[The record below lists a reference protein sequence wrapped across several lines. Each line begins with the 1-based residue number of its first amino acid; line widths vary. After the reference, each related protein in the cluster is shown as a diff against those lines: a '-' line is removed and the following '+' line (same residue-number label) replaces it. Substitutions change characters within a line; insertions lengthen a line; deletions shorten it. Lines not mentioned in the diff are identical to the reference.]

1 MSILAFILVLIES
14 INYILCKRVRSRDN
28 KLLYKNMSV
37 LSPWGN
43 NYLNMC
49 LSIQCHR
56 VRKHTKWYRFWDL
69 RPNYVYNSINGN
81 ERLVQCADC
90 TGFLKKG
97 TLFGGLSI
105 CTPEQYGGEFVTP
118 RGWITLASASM
129 PLNRVI
135 KKKSSI
141 ELIPNDWKFY
151 DDKATTTLNLG
162 LCSAFD
168 NKRTLIELSIVVVL
182 ANIASV
188 TKETPR
194 HRKWF
199 GLVDDSINVK
209 ITTINTEH
217 SKYEELGENE
227 YDKHNKYK
235 YKIPDKSLGAEKLP
249 RTWQLSK
256 GHASMYSSSD
266 IIHLEYSGKIHPNQ
280 IIQVIL
286 TCNNDIMN
294 CNIKDFISCFSVM
307 CRPITTDELILE
319 AAEKSAQ
326 NYISKSIATGNVIF
340 QGNLIRN
347 TPPKPQMR
355 FFNQSNM
362 HQATIGNSSLI
373 VASSTVNAGPKQSQQ
388 LSKIGVGSSKGV
400 NIQPFTYKVGGF
412 LDKQQI
418 GARNYNPIVQQPK
431 LTLKQE
437 LVTQNNPNIIKNLSV
452 VADKHVLIGNPYVTQ
467 NKQPIIVDKKPNN
480 MQAMAEK
487 QMIIQKQPIATNKTA
502 LTKKFVL
509 LQSLPIIVEKKPAIV
524 VNKKQPVVIE
534 KKPSILEKQE
544 KPITENKSVIL
555 QKHPMIVQNLV
566 ERKQPVIVVTELL
579 EKENTPKVFLE
590 PSISI
595 APVESRNSSPKR
607 ISIIKGGK
615 FQPEIVKLENQSFL
629 EKLAEVR
636 ADSTS
641 LIAKPVYLIPLKSS
655 KKEVVQILKDE
666 IEYSR
671 NNEEDEGYIIKLKDK
686 SSKLDI
692 EGILDPNTL
701 QQNDPSNTE
710 SYSEYLELEY
720 QTTKEDQNISEH
732 KKFKLLDRDKYIA
745 NYESKVSGSTNNN
758 FRWDPEVISYDCG
771 TNQMSEI
778 ISNEIPSSDFIS
790 NEESQLNKLS
800 DCDSSSLLSEVEE
813 SNMQIPI
820 KGHVETHPTA
830 KVIFGYSL
838 LGGVILC
845 IVLASMKL
853 CML

>member
-1 MSILAFILVLIES
+1 MSL
-14 INYILCKRVRSRDN
+14 
-28 KLLYKNMSV
+28 

-69 RPNYVYNSINGN
+69 RPNFVYNSINGN

-118 RGWITLASASM
+118 KGWVTLASASV

-141 ELIPNDWKFY
+141 ELIPSDWKFY

-182 ANIASV
+182 ANIGSI

-199 GLVDDSINVK
+199 GLVDDSINVR

-227 YDKHNKYK
+227 YDKHNKYHK

-266 IIHLEYSGKIHPNQ
+266 VIQLGYSGKIHPNQ

-340 QGNLIRN
+340 QGNLIQN

-355 FFNQSNM
+355 FFNQNNM
-362 HQATIGNSSLI
+362 HQATIGNNSLI
-373 VASSTVNAGPKQSQQ
+373 VASSTINAGPKQSQQ
-388 LSKIGVGSSKGV
+388 LSKIGVESSKGV
-400 NIQPFTYKVGGF
+400 KIQPFTYKVGGF

-418 GARNYNPIVQQPK
+418 GARNYNQIVQQPK

-467 NKQPIIVDKKPNN
+467 NKQSITVDKKPNN
-480 MQAMAEK
+480 IQAVTKK
-487 QMIIQKQPIATNKTA
+487 QRIIQKQPIATNKTA
-502 LTKKFVL
+502 LTKKLVL

-524 VNKKQPVVIE
+524 VDKKQPIVIE

-555 QKHPMIVQNLV
+555 QKHPIMVQNLVV
-566 ERKQPVIVVTELL
+566 ERKQPLIFEKKTLIKRPNIIKTPVVAELL
-579 EKENTPKVFLE
+579 EKENTPKVFLK

-607 ISIIKGGK
+607 ISIIKGSE

-629 EKLAEVR
+629 EKLAEAK

-655 KKEVVQILKDE
+655 KKEVVQMLKDE
-666 IEYSR
+666 IEYSG
-671 NNEEDEGYIIKLKDK
+671 NSEADEGYIIKLKDK

-692 EGILDPNTL
+692 EEILDPNTL
-701 QQNDPSNTE
+701 QQSDSSETE
-710 SYSEYLELEY
+710 SYSKYLELEY
-720 QTTKEDQNISEH
+720 PTTKEDQNINES

-745 NYESKVSGSTNNN
+745 NYESKVSGNKDNN
-758 FRWDPEVISYDCG
+758 FIWDPEVISYDCD
-771 TNQMSEI
+771 TNQMSEVL
-778 ISNEIPSSDFIS
+778 SNEIPSSDFIS

-800 DCDSSSLLSEVEE
+800 DCDSSSLSSEVKE
-813 SNMQIPI
+813 SKMQIPI
-820 KGHVETHPTA
+820 KGHIETHPTA
-830 KVIFGYSL
+830 KVIFGYLL

-845 IVLASMKL
+845 IVLASYSIYI
-853 CML
+853 C